1 MWVGTGHKMR
11 PMRGTGQG
19 RARPRGRD
27 ALAPRATEAEIAGMR
42 LVRRTLTVLATV
54 AMAAVACLSLW
65 PVPVEPVAWEAPED
79 AGFTGVFA
87 ANGALTDLAVLPLGR
102 HEGPEAVA
110 RDARGRVYVSTR
122 DGVIL
127 RLTADGADP
136 VPWADTEG
144 RPLGLAFDTAGTLFV
159 ADGRRGL
166 LAVDSTGAVRLLA
179 DSADGTRIEFADDV
193 AVAADGRVY
202 LSDASTKF
210 GARAHADEEA
220 SVLDIIEHGA
230 HGRLLEWD
238 PRTGTATVVRAGLQF
253 ANGVAMTP
261 DQRGVFL
268 CETGAY
274 RVVRIGVVGAERG
287 RLTPVLENLPG
298 FPDNI
303 SPGLDGRY
311 WVALFAPRNALLD
324 ALSARPFLRKVIVRI
339 PHPLRPKAAEH
350 GHVFAMDGD
359 GQVIND
365 RQDPR
370 GAYPKMTDVLETERY
385 LFIGSLQG
393 NVLARAAR

>member
-1 MWVGTGHKMR
+1 MR
-11 PMRGTGQG
+11 PPRGTGQG
-19 RARPRGRD
+19 HSPP
-27 ALAPRATEAEIAGMR
+27 ALARRAARTEIAGMR
-42 LVRRTLTVLATV
+42 IVRSTLILLALLATG
-54 AMAAVACLSLW
+54 AVAYLALW
-65 PVPVEPVAWEAPED
+65 PVPVEPVAWDAPED
-79 AGFTGVFA
+79 AGFTGAFVPNA
-87 ANGALTDLAVLPLGR
+87 ALADFTPLPLGA

-110 RDARGRVYVSTR
+110 RDAQGRVYASTR

-127 RLTADGADP
+127 RFTAEGTEP
-136 VPWADTEG
+136 VAWADTEG
-144 RPLGLAFDTAGTLFV
+144 RPLGLVFDAAGTLFV

-166 LAVDSTGAVRLLA
+166 LAVDTAGAVRLLA
-179 DSADGTRIEFADDV
+179 DSADGTRIELADDV
-193 AVAADGRVY
+193 AVAADGKVY
-202 LSDASTKF
+202 FSDASTKF
-210 GARAHADEEA
+210 GVSATGVEDA

-238 PRTGTATVVRAGLQF
+238 PRTGKATVVRDGLQF

-261 DQRGVFL
+261 DQRGVFV

-274 RVVRIGVVGAERG
+274 RVVRIGIAGDERG

-303 SPGLDGRY
+303 SLGLDGRY

-324 ALSARPFLRKVIVRI
+324 ALSARPFLRKAIVRI
-339 PHPLRPKAAEH
+339 PRALRPQAADY
-350 GHVFAMDGD
+350 GHVFAMSGD

-370 GAYPKMTDVLETERY
+370 GAFPRMTDVLETERY

-393 NVLARAAR
+393 KTLARVPR

>member
-1 MWVGTGHKMR
+1 MR
-11 PMRGTGQG
+11 N
-19 RARPRGRD
+19 
-27 ALAPRATEAEIAGMR
+27 
-42 LVRRTLTVLATV
+42 VRRTLTALATF
-54 AMAAVACLSLW
+54 AVIAVTYLSLW

-79 AGFTGVFA
+79 AGFSGVFVP
-87 ANGALTDLAVLPLGR
+87 NRALTDLTALPLGP
-102 HEGPEAVA
+102 HAGPEAVA
-110 RDARGRVYVSTR
+110 RDAQGRVYVSTR
-122 DGVIL
+122 DGTIL
-127 RLTADGADP
+127 RLTADGGDP
-136 VPWADTEG
+136 VAWTDTEG
-144 RPLGLAFDTAGTLFV
+144 RPLGLAFDAAGTLFV

-166 LAVDSTGAVRLLA
+166 LAVDTSGAVRLLA

-193 AVAADGRVY
+193 AVAADGRVF

-230 HGRLLEWD
+230 HGRLIEWD
-238 PRTGTATVVRAGLQF
+238 PRTGTATVVRDGLQF

-274 RVVRIGVVGAERG
+274 RVVRIGVDGAERG

-324 ALSARPFLRKVIVRI
+324 ALSARPFLRKVLVRI
-339 PHPLRPKAAEH
+339 PSLLRPKPASH

-359 GQVIND
+359 GRVIND

-370 GAYPKMTDVLETERY
+370 GAFPKMTDVLETERY

-393 NVLARAAR
+393 NTLARVPR